1 MELLLSNEMTISE
14 VNKNFQKK
22 FPYLRLEFYSE
33 DYLPGQTSLWD
44 DRLADNTELGEI
56 IGNFLPTFIQFDS
69 TDTVAA
75 FRKHVKDQMGLNVQ
89 VFKKTNDVWQDTL
102 QSDYL
107 SLEKENILGA
117 RRFQLAYNIHTLFL

>member
-1 MELLLSNEMTISE
+1 MELLLSNELTIKE

-22 FPYLRLEFYSE
+22 FPYLKLEFYTE
-33 DYLPGQTSLWD
+33 DYVPGQTSLWD
-44 DRLADNTELGEI
+44 DRLPDYTKLGQI
-56 IGNFLPTFIQFDS
+56 IGNFLPTFIQFELS
-69 TDTVAA
+69 DTVST
-75 FRKHVKDQMGLNVQ
+75 FRKRFLGEMGLHVQ
-89 VFKKTNDVWQDTL
+89 VFKKTNDMWQDTF